1 VFDIFLS
8 YAHADIAR
16 VSPLVAALRDRGLNV
31 WFDEKDVDV
40 FGGITDAVATGI
52 AESKALVAFYS
63 VVYPERRA
71 CQWEM
76 TRAFLSAQRRA
87 DPRSRVLV
95 INPEPDAAH
104 IFPIELRD
112 ARFQRAPGPDP
123 ADTTRVIDGISQ
135 HVSGL
140 DGMLGEF
147 VSSEP
152 RWYPPG
158 SALGSVRFVGR
169 LNEMWRIHSA
179 LHAAD
184 AGLITN
190 VSGLSVAQI
199 RGLGGVG
206 KTLLAQEYARRFGAA
221 HPGGVMWVPVYG
233 ADKDTARQNYLAQLH
248 RLAGALELTLERTE
262 LDAVL
267 SSIATELERR
277 GQKCLWILDD
287 IPEQLTLEE
296 LRELLPPHPIARTLF
311 TTRSRAF
318 DALAPAI
325 DLDVLPP
332 DDAVRLLTARRQ
344 PQDAEERRAARNIA
358 ESLGGHALALDIA
371 GSAMHK
377 RQGLRT
383 FAQFLAAL
391 DEPDHD
397 ELEVI
402 AELADALPS
411 SREKSIVRVLLR
423 SIAMLDDLGND
434 FLDLAA
440 TLERAPIAADLV
452 AATFERAKGVDSRTA
467 ADLAARALDAAALL
481 SLASRVES
489 PAGCWQVHV
498 LVARV
503 QRLKRRRDASSRIRL
518 SAINA
523 LVDVLDHASLRPPQ
537 AIDVHNVAHA
547 LHLSRSAD
555 DSEALPLLGA
565 LGRYQASRGDY
576 AMARRTLGRQWE
588 TSRKLLGPDDAA
600 TLAAE
605 TGLADAL
612 HHGHYRA
619 NDRSDAE
626 QHHRHALE
634 VRLQALGSKHPDTL
648 SSMERLAEITLDDG
662 RISDAA
668 MYLNHIVPVRDEVLG
683 HEHPDTLRAARLA
696 ALRWLRMGERRGLV
710 ALSEI
715 LRVQESALGRDHL
728 ETLTTLAIGAKLIQ
742 KSDPTSATSWFERV
756 LAGRRLALGPDHPL
770 TIEAAE
776 ALASHLL
783 FNRSSEEGA
792 VGRALDIQR
801 EVDAAERRRQFG
813 ADNPKAS
820 EIERANDRVQALLA
834 ENETFEAKEL
844 IDKLVQT
851 SRQLLGDDDPVTLRV
866 LTTFGDALLAMG
878 YSDGAH
884 DTYQMV
890 LDARRRILG
899 EHDPETES
907 SRRKLAE
914 LGEG

>member
-1 VFDIFLS
+1 MLS
-8 YAHADIAR
+8 
-16 VSPLVAALRDRGLNV
+16 
-31 WFDEKDVDV
+31 
-40 FGGITDAVATGI
+40 
-52 AESKALVAFYS
+52 
-63 VVYPERRA
+63 
-71 CQWEM
+71 
-76 TRAFLSAQRRA
+76 
-87 DPRSRVLV
+87 
-95 INPEPDAAH
+95 
-104 IFPIELRD
+104 
-112 ARFQRAPGPDP
+112 
-123 ADTTRVIDGISQ
+123 
-135 HVSGL
+135 
-140 DGMLGEF
+140 
-147 VSSEP
+147 
-152 RWYPPG
+152 
-158 SALGSVRFVGR
+158 
-169 LNEMWRIHSA
+169 
-179 LHAAD
+179 
-184 AGLITN
+184 
-190 VSGLSVAQI
+190 
-199 RGLGGVG
+199 
-206 KTLLAQEYARRFGAA
+206 
-221 HPGGVMWVPVYG
+221 
-233 ADKDTARQNYLAQLH
+233 
-248 RLAGALELTLERTE
+248 
-262 LDAVL
+262 
-267 SSIATELERR
+267 
-277 GQKCLWILDD
+277 
-287 IPEQLTLEE
+287 
-296 LRELLPPHPIARTLF
+296 
-311 TTRSRAF
+311 
-318 DALAPAI
+318 
-325 DLDVLPP
+325 
-332 DDAVRLLTARRQ
+332 
-344 PQDAEERRAARNIA
+344 
-358 ESLGGHALALDIA
+358 
-371 GSAMHK
+371 
-377 RQGLRT
+377 
-383 FAQFLAAL
+383 
-391 DEPDHD
+391 
-397 ELEVI
+397 
-402 AELADALPS
+402 
-411 SREKSIVRVLLR
+411 
-423 SIAMLDDLGND
+423 
-434 FLDLAA
+434 
-440 TLERAPIAADLV
+440 
-452 AATFERAKGVDSRTA
+452 
-467 ADLAARALDAAALL
+467 
-481 SLASRVES
+481 
-489 PAGCWQVHV
+489 
-498 LVARV
+498 
-503 QRLKRRRDASSRIRL
+503 
-518 SAINA
+518 
-523 LVDVLDHASLRPPQ
+523 
-537 AIDVHNVAHA
+537 
-547 LHLSRSAD
+547 
-555 DSEALPLLGA
+555 
-565 LGRYQASRGDY
+565 
-576 AMARRTLGRQWE
+576 
-588 TSRKLLGPDDAA
+588 
-600 TLAAE
+600 
-605 TGLADAL
+605 DAL